1 MWSSDTY
8 IDVLEYILI
17 FSQYP
22 IESIVCYVLV
32 LSSYLL
38 GCWAGTGL
46 SGSQKDETLSWRQS
60 TGRRSGSAVGSLS
73 GSCGGAAAARGQE
86 AGPVARG
93 RRSVLPQ
100 NSQLPLG
107 ELHGGSMLD
116 H

>member
-22 IESIVCYVLV
+22 IESMVCHVLV

-46 SGSQKDETLSWRQS
+46 SGSQKDETEYWLQEWQH
-60 TGRRSGSAVGSLS
+60 SGLPLGEPWGYCIMYV
-73 GSCGGAAAARGQE
+73 QE
-86 AGPVARG
+86 PGPLARG
-93 RRSVLPQ
+93 RRSVLAQ
-100 NSQLPLG
+100 NSRLPIG
-107 ELHGGSMLD
+107 ELHGGPMLD
-116 H
+116 Q